1 VSLENIFEAYKINL
15 EKNFAEA
22 VFDLH
27 DEMSERIFRDHK
39 DINGNNTKP
48 YDTKLMYASKEAY
61 KGVRLGG
68 ENTKGGKSK
77 KFEGGYA
84 QLKQQSGRPPIML
97 FGNLERSFNNGA
109 RTFSGAVKKVN
120 DLEYHIVLPKEDND
134 KVKGN
139 FKNFFKVS
147 KQEKANLLKRIDG
160 DSKSNK

>member
-1 VSLENIFEAYKINL
+1 MSLENIFEAYKINL

-27 DEMSERIFRDHK
+27 DEMGERIFRENK
-39 DINGNNTKP
+39 DINGNKTKP
-48 YDTKLMYASKEAY
+48 YSTKLMYASKEAY

-68 ENTKGGKSK
+68 ENTSGGKSK

-84 QLKQQSGRPPIML
+84 QLKQQSGRPPIVL
-97 FGNLERSFNNGA
+97 FGNLERSFNNGL
-109 RTFSGAVKKVN
+109 REIN
-120 DLEYHIVLPKEDND
+120 NLEYTIVLPKEDND

>member
-1 VSLENIFEAYKINL
+1 MSLENIFEAYKITL

-48 YDTKLMYASKEAY
+48 YDTKLMYASKAAY

-84 QLKQQSGRPPIML
+84 QLKQQSGRPPIVL
-97 FGNLERSFNNGA
+97 FGNLERSFNNGL
-109 RTFSGAVKKVN
+109 REIN
-120 DLEYHIVLPKEDND
+120 NLEYTIVLPKEDND

-147 KQEKANLLKRIDG
+147 KQEKINLLKRIDG

>member
-1 VSLENIFEAYKINL
+1 MSLENIFEAYKINL

-27 DEMSERIFRDHK
+27 DEMSERIFRENK
-39 DINGNNTKP
+39 DINGNKTKP
-48 YDTKLMYASKEAY
+48 YDTKLMYASKAAY

-97 FGNLERSFNNGA
+97 FGNLERSFNNGL
-109 RTFSGAVKKVN
+109 REIN
-120 DLEYHIVLPKEDND
+120 NLEYTIVLPKEDND

-147 KQEKANLLKRIDG
+147 KQEKINLLKRIDG

>member
-1 VSLENIFEAYKINL
+1 VSLENIFEAYKITL

-48 YDTKLMYASKEAY
+48 YDTKLMYASKAAY

-84 QLKQQSGRPPIML
+84 QLKQQSGRPPIVL
-97 FGNLERSFNNGA
+97 FGNLERSFNNGL
-109 RTFSGAVKKVN
+109 REIN
-120 DLEYHIVLPKEDND
+120 NLEYTIVLPKEDND

-147 KQEKANLLKRIDG
+147 KQEKINLLKRIDG

>member
-48 YDTKLMYASKEAY
+48 YSTKLMYASKEAY

-97 FGNLERSFNNGA
+97 FGNLERSFNNGL
-109 RTFSGAVKKVN
+109 REIN
-120 DLEYHIVLPKEDND
+120 NLEYTIVLPKEDND

-147 KQEKANLLKRIDG
+147 KQEKINLLKRIDG

>member
-1 VSLENIFEAYKINL
+1 VSLDNIFEAYKINL

-27 DEMSERIFRDHK
+27 DQMSERIFRENK
-39 DINGNNTKP
+39 DINGNKTKP
-48 YDTKLMYASKEAY
+48 YDTKLMYASKAAY

-97 FGNLERSFNNGA
+97 FGNLERSFNNGL
-109 RTFSGAVKKVN
+109 REIN
-120 DLEYHIVLPKEDND
+120 NLEYTIVLPKEDND

>member
-1 VSLENIFEAYKINL
+1 MSLENIFEAYKINL

-27 DEMSERIFRDHK
+27 DQMSERIFRENK
-39 DINGNNTKP
+39 DINGNKTKP
-48 YDTKLMYASKEAY
+48 YDTKLMYASKAAY

-97 FGNLERSFNNGA
+97 FGNLERSFNNGL
-109 RTFSGAVKKVN
+109 REIN
-120 DLEYHIVLPKEDND
+120 NLEYTIVLPKEDND

>member
-1 VSLENIFEAYKINL
+1 MNL

-48 YDTKLMYASKEAY
+48 YSTKLMYASKEAY

-97 FGNLERSFNNGA
+97 FGNLERSFNNGL
-109 RTFSGAVKKVN
+109 REIN
-120 DLEYHIVLPKEDND
+120 NLEYTIVLPKEDND

-147 KQEKANLLKRIDG
+147 KQEKINLLKRIDG

>member
-27 DEMSERIFRDHK
+27 DEMSERIFRENK
-39 DINGNNTKP
+39 DINGNKTKP
-48 YDTKLMYASKEAY
+48 YDTKLMYASKAAY

-97 FGNLERSFNNGA
+97 FGNLERSFNNGL
-109 RTFSGAVKKVN
+109 REIN
-120 DLEYHIVLPKEDND
+120 NLEYTIVLPKEDND

-147 KQEKANLLKRIDG
+147 KQEKINLLKRIDG